1 MGSSFPLVPAKCGP
15 LCQSRPPRLF
25 AGARKRA
32 GGSAWWRGETF
43 WSDGLFS
50 PLSTDG
56 SGKIDGTELLTVMK
70 SLGQAPDESEVAD
83 MIFDVDA
90 NGDGE
95 IDFEEFLVMMSKRLG
110 TGNNQDEELR
120 QAFKVFDKDGDGYIT
135 ATELKLVMKQL
146 GEDLTDDQLAD
157 MVKEAGKRKGKN
169 VLPLREDNLAQTLNF
184 SFQDMDGDGRI
195 DYEEFKRMMGGK

>member
-1 MGSSFPLVPAKCGP
+1 
-15 LCQSRPPRLF
+15 
-25 AGARKRA
+25 
-32 GGSAWWRGETF
+32 
-43 WSDGLFS
+43 
-50 PLSTDG
+50 
-56 SGKIDGTELLTVMK
+56 MK

-157 MVKEAGKRKGKN
+157 MVKEAGKR
-169 VLPLREDNLAQTLNF
+169 
-184 SFQDMDGDGRI
+184 S
-195 DYEEFKRMMGGK
+195 